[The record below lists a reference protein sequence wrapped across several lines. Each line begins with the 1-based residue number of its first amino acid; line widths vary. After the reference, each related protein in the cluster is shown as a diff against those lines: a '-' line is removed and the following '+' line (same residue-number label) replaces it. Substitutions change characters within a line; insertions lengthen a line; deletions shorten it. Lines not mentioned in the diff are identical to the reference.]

1 VEKRRVDVR
10 CSLAMTSTNDEANA
24 LRTDTRGRVRTPIE
38 RREELLD
45 EFERSGISAMAFA
58 KMAGVNYA
66 TFANWRQKRRKAGGP
81 RTGLPEN
88 AAANGATVEANRPV
102 RLFEAFVERGSSA
115 GARSAGLTVE
125 LPAGARLVVESPGQL
140 RLAAEL
146 LVLLEQNTR
155 RSC

>member
-1 VEKRRVDVR
+1 
-10 CSLAMTSTNDEANA
+10 MTSTQDESNA

-66 TFANWRQKRRKAGGP
+66 TFANWRQKRRKRGGRGAG
-81 RTGLPEN
+81 LAQN
-88 AAANGATVEANRPV
+88 AGQDRPTAEANGPM
-102 RLFEAFVERGSSA
+102 RLFEAFVEAGSSA
-115 GARSAGLTVE
+115 GGRSAGLTVE
-125 LPAGARLVVESPGQL
+125 LPAGARLVVESPVQL